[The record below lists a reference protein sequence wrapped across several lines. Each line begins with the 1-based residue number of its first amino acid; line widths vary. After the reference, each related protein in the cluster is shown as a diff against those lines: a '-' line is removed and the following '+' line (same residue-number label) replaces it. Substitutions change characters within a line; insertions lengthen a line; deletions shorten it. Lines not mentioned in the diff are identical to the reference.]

1 MAGRV
6 YNALGGTPDSP
17 CPTTGGAE
25 FCSVADV
32 RSWREAAARLYDR
45 AILPTWQALLDVS
58 TSQPPEGGQ
67 LAQLH
72 DRVSGYAKAYNELEG
87 GGSFFAGKNRER
99 VAAIV
104 ALMLQGDELLDD
116 MQTAIM
122 DTGNV
127 VPGVLLPA
135 PPDEPVTKHA
145 LSRWF
150 LPAGAVLGGLVV
162 FGLTAAA
169 AVSYYQRRAAGE
181 GPRRG
186 ARAA

>member
-1 MAGRV
+1 MANRV
-6 YNALGGTPDSP
+6 YNALGGTPDNP

-25 FCSVADV
+25 FCSISDV

-72 DRVSGYAKAYNELEG
+72 ERVSAYAAAYNELEAP
-87 GGSFFAGKNRER
+87 SFFAAKNRER
-99 VAAIV
+99 VTSII
-104 ALMLQGDELLDD
+104 ALMAEGDALLDD
-116 MQTAIM
+116 LQAAIAT
-122 DTGNV
+122 TGNTA
-127 VPGVLLPA
+127 PAFLLPA
-135 PPDEPVTKHA
+135 PPAEPVTKHA
-145 LSRWF
+145 ASRWL

-169 AVSYYQRRAAGE
+169 AVSYYQRGRTGGEDARRGSRAA
-181 GPRRG
+181 
-186 ARAA
+186 